1 MLKQIVTS
9 GRLRAALA
17 ANAIAFPRF
26 SSIVR
31 VEQFSYIKSCL
42 KVRIMAASV
51 PDWKDPSYP
60 HPKYIVVSGGVISGV
75 GKGIISSSTGVSVQ
89 HIVRTQPRKI
99 RAPIKERNILP
110 WSSDVHSFSVR
121 STSMMPG
128 AA

>member
-1 MLKQIVTS
+1 
-9 GRLRAALA
+9 
-17 ANAIAFPRF
+17 
-26 SSIVR
+26 
-31 VEQFSYIKSCL
+31 
-42 KVRIMAASV
+42 MASL

-89 HIVRTQPRKI
+89 HIVCERQLEII
-99 RAPIKERNILP
+99 RAQSMSNILP
-110 WSSDVHSFSVR
+110 WSSDVHSVSFR